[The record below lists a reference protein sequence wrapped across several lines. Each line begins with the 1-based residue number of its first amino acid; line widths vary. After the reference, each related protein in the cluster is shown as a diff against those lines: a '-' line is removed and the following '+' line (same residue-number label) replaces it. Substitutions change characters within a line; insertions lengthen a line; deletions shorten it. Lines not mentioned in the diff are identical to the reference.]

1 MTVYID
7 GGPLSKA
14 HLEYYSITE
23 EVAALLERM
32 MDPVDFMCQ
41 VPMLLIEI
49 LLWLFQKSD
58 MLTSCQIKPC
68 NLDFTQQQI

>member
-1 MTVYID
+1 MCCLADFPAGRVTVTVYID

-23 EVAALLERM
+23 EVASLLERM

-41 VPMLLIEI
+41 VPLQ
-49 LLWLFQKSD
+49 FNY
-58 MLTSCQIKPC
+58 SCGC
-68 NLDFTQQQI
+68 SNSVTC

>member
-14 HLEYYSITE
+14 HLEYFSITE
-23 EVAALLERM
+23 EVASLLERM

-41 VPMLLIEI
+41 VPLQLI
-49 LLWLFQKSD
+49 
-58 MLTSCQIKPC
+58 
-68 NLDFTQQQI
+68 